1 MIVVLGLPCP
11 DRGAETP
18 ELSMHVRRY
27 WERYEG
33 KTQTTSQTQHFW
45 SHHLPDELAVDFTG
59 IEVPSTDAA
68 QESLKPFVS
77 QVKWIP
83 TDTTNGVAIVTGK
96 NFFPGTTV
104 RLGNRTYSTAADGLI
119 IKSDHELEVTASLGA
134 AAVGGV
140 VSGRYGQ
147 AQPLESR
154 SGVIPSGGFQLG
166 GFRIYPQG
174 NDLDE
179 VIADLLILPD
189 SNGHVATLQE
199 IETNLNSPIVLV
211 NGVPMPISG
220 TMYLT
225 QAPSSPSYVN
235 PPIELNAFV
244 PATAFSK
251 GAPLTVTFPF
261 AGPRWTASMPY
272 YETTL
277 KVSRLGGDKEARLL
291 ISATNPADALCSDWV
306 LQLNEEKEFRLLSDG
321 APIPADGGLK
331 CVDHKKQV
339 LSLEIPAKDLKSYHR
354 FLLVNRIQKDPKPP
368 LIGDIPAPEPPPPG
382 PSLDENQ
389 KLSVSQNDIPVVK
402 LTGKHLDQVT
412 KVLCDKIQLK
422 IVKQEDKE
430 IVISLPPEVT
440 GKARDNVALQLIS
453 DGNDPVIAL
462 LTVTAAKKGK

>member
-1 MIVVLGLPCP
+1 
-11 DRGAETP
+11 
-18 ELSMHVRRY
+18 
-27 WERYEG
+27 
-33 KTQTTSQTQHFW
+33 
-45 SHHLPDELAVDFTG
+45 
-59 IEVPSTDAA
+59 
-68 QESLKPFVS
+68 
-77 QVKWIP
+77 
-83 TDTTNGVAIVTGK
+83 
-96 NFFPGTTV
+96 
-104 RLGNRTYSTAADGLI
+104 
-119 IKSDHELEVTASLGA
+119 
-134 AAVGGV
+134 
-140 VSGRYGQ
+140 
-147 AQPLESR
+147 
-154 SGVIPSGGFQLG
+154 
-166 GFRIYPQG
+166 
-174 NDLDE
+174 
-179 VIADLLILPD
+179 
-189 SNGHVATLQE
+189 
-199 IETNLNSPIVLV
+199 
-211 NGVPMPISG
+211 
-220 TMYLT
+220 
-225 QAPSSPSYVN
+225 
-235 PPIELNAFV
+235 
-244 PATAFSK
+244 
-251 GAPLTVTFPF
+251 
-261 AGPRWTASMPY
+261 MPY